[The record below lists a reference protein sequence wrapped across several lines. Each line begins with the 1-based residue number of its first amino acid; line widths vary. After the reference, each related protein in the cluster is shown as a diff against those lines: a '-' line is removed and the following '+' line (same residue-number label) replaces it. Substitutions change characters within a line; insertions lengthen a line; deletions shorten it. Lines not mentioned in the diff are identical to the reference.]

1 MAGSPSSAASATA
14 SASAG
19 PSSVAS
25 IPERRASAGL
35 GLSLDPGLERRL
47 NLTGLG
53 LGGPLGLGFG
63 EVGGPAEEVFRPEC
77 EADLDSVSMAK
88 AFSSTNEAQ

>member
-1 MAGSPSSAASATA
+1 MACSPSSAASAAASA

-25 IPERRASAGL
+25 APEEAKQSRY
-35 GLSLDPGLERRL
+35 LDSGLERGL
-47 NLTGLG
+47 NLQGLG

-63 EVGGPAEEVFRPEC
+63 EVRGPAEEVFRPEC

-88 AFSSTNEAQ
+88 AFNSTNETQ